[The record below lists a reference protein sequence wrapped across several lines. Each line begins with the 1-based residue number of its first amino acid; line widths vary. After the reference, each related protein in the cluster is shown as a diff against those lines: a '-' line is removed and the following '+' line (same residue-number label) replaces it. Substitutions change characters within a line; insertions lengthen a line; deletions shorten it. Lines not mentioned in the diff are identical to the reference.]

1 MGDCSGDRTE
11 TSNIQHSMGLY
22 SPELVVVVVVVVVRR
37 EGVEG
42 GGQNRIWNIE

>member
-22 SPELVVVVVVVVVRR
+22 SPELVVVVVVVGR

-42 GGQNRIWNIE
+42 GGKDRIWNIE